1 MSDEEIKNDFKNA
14 LSELTFNSRPIIT
27 SLSMIA
33 SENIQAA
40 LPITS
45 AIHEQILS
53 VVPNNNLPLIYL
65 MDSILKNV
73 GGIFQSTFAD
83 VVVSIFKHSFE
94 SMNRS
99 DRSKL
104 VKVLK
109 TWRAMPGRAST
120 PIFSNALLDEM
131 EKYVANQSR
140 MELSQGSVKG
150 YIPGSK
156 TNAPALTK
164 TSKFEIPIQ
173 NKHVITQITSLLQQK
188 QNYSMMNPNDQI
200 NTNQINTLGQ
210 VNILKF
216 LKILVVTSCVND
228 SFRCTL
234 IIKNFS

>member
-1 MSDEEIKNDFKNA
+1 MSDEQIKNDFKNA

-27 SLSMIA
+27 SLTMIS

-40 LPITS
+40 LPITT
-45 AIHEQILS
+45 AIHEQILA
-53 VVPNNNLPLIYL
+53 VVPNAKLPLIYL

-94 SMNRS
+94 AMSRS

-109 TWRAMPGRAST
+109 TWRAIPGRSSN

-140 MELSQGSVKG
+140 MELSKGSVSKA
-150 YIPGSK
+150 YVPGAK
-156 TNAPALTK
+156 VIAPAVAK
-164 TSKFEIPIQ
+164 TPQFEIPVQ

-188 QNYSMMNPNDQI
+188 QDISITYPNDQ
-200 NTNQINTLGQ
+200 TTKNQILTLGQ
-210 VNILKF
+210 VNK
-216 LKILVVTSCVND
+216 
-228 SFRCTL
+228 
-234 IIKNFS
+234 